1 VDLSVATMLAQTANV
16 LVGMALVAVAI
27 AVTLAL
33 TARSDR

>member
-1 VDLSVATMLAQTANV
+1 MAAVLAQTVGV

>member
-1 VDLSVATMLAQTANV
+1 MATLLAQTVNV